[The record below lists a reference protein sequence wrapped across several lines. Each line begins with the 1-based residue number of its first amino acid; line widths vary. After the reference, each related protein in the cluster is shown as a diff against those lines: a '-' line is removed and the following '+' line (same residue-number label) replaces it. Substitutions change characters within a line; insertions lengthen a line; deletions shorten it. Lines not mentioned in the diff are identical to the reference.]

1 MTRNIIFDMGG
12 VILPMQDISEPIRRF
27 RQIGMTE
34 EMALRMFGL
43 HGQQGIFQDV
53 ESGKLSS
60 EAFLKAYERLT
71 GFRATFG
78 DIEWA
83 WRGFVCD
90 PPRERLLWLGELRQ
104 EGYHVVLLSN
114 TNPFLMHHCDSP
126 AFTPEGKPIAHFF
139 DRVYYSYLLGACKPD
154 PRAFLRMMQE
164 GGYKAEECLFL
175 DDARHNVE
183 AAKKVGMRSLHIPN
197 NIDWIE
203 PLRQALP

>member
-1 MTRNIIFDMGG
+1 MTRNIVFDMGG
-12 VILPMQDISEPIRRF
+12 VILPMRDIREPVSRF
-27 RQIGMTE
+27 ARLGMKE
-34 EMALRMFGL
+34 ETALRMFGL

-60 EAFLKAYERLT
+60 KAFLKAYERLT
-71 GFRATFG
+71 GFRASFE

-83 WRGFVCD
+83 WRGFVSD

-104 EGYHVVLLSN
+104 EGYNVVLLSN
-114 TNPFLMHHCDSP
+114 TNPFLMHYCDSP
-126 AFTPEGKPIAHFF
+126 AFTPEGKPIAYFF
-139 DRVYYSYLLGACKPD
+139 DRVFYSYRLSACKPD
-154 PRAFLRMMQE
+154 PQAFLRMMKE

-183 AAKKVGMRSLHIPN
+183 AARKVGMRSLHIPD